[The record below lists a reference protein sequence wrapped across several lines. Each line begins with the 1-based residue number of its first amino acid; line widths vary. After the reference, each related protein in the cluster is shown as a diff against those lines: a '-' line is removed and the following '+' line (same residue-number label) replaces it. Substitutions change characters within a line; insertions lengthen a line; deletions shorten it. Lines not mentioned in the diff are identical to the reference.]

1 MTTPHVFIVD
11 ITTISI
17 YLINVMIPNLYAHSG
32 ESNLANP
39 LFVWTLDPSV
49 VVITIFAYF
58 YFRGLTKYRRKL
70 NHKYPLWRAICF
82 VTGFVFP

>member
-1 MTTPHVFIVD
+1 
-11 ITTISI
+11 
-17 YLINVMIPNLYAHSG
+17 MIPNLYAHSG

-58 YFRGLTKYRRKL
+58 YFRGLIKYRRKQ
-70 NHKYPLWRAICF
+70 NHKISSLVSLEF
-82 VTGFVFP
+82 LDTNFSKF